1 MAEPDAAFLASL
13 TRVRAA
19 AGALVT
25 DAEDG
30 VLIVEPAYKAHWE
43 VPGGIVEK
51 GEPPAVAC
59 ARELREELGVEL
71 RVGRL
76 LVIEHQ
82 SEPDPRGDSI
92 MFIYDA
98 GALGSDVRV
107 KLPPGELKSFGFFA
121 REELARRLSPR
132 LARRISHA
140 LDARRDGTLI
150 ELENG
155 VRRA

>member
-1 MAEPDAAFLASL
+1 VAEADPAFLASL
-13 TRVRAA
+13 ARVRAG
-19 AGALVT
+19 AGALIT
-25 DAEDG
+25 DAQDR

-59 ARELREELGVEL
+59 LRELREELGIEL
-71 RVGRL
+71 EVGRL

-82 SEPDPRGDSI
+82 NEPDPRGDSV

-98 GALGSDVRV
+98 GVLGSEALV
-107 KLPPGELKSFGFFA
+107 KLPPGELKGFGFFP
-121 REELARRLSPR
+121 REELAQRLSPK
-132 LARRISHA
+132 LARRIGHA
-140 LDARRDGTLI
+140 LDARRDGILI

-155 VRRA
+155 SRRA